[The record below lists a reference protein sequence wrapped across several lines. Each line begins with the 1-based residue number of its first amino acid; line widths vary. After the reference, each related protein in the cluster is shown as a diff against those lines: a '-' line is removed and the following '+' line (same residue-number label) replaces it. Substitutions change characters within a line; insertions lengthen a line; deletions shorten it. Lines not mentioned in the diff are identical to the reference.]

1 MRNTTTE
8 PSTQGPHKDDIL
20 EDPREFLSIR
30 QVAALL
36 GVTEW
41 TVKNWVYD
49 GHLPSAK
56 IGGTRR
62 IRRSDIDRL
71 FE

>member
-1 MRNTTTE
+1 MQNTVVE
-8 PSTQGPHKDDIL
+8 ALRQGNSAENRK
-20 EDPREFLSIR
+20 EFLSIR
-30 QVAALL
+30 DVAALL
-36 GVTEW
+36 GVSEW

-62 IRRSDIDRL
+62 IRRSAIDAL
-71 FE
+71 FD

>member
-8 PSTQGPHKDDIL
+8 APTQGPHKDDIL
-20 EDPREFLSIR
+20 EDPREFLSIQ

-41 TVKNWVYD
+41 TVKNWVSD

-62 IRRSDIDRL
+62 IRRSDIDSL